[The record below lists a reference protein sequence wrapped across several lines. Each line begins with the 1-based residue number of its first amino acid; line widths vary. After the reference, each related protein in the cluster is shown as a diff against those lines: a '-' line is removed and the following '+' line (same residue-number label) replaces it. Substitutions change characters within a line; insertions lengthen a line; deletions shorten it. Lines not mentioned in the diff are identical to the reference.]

1 MSTLA
6 QCLRGL
12 LFFILTLFGML
23 MALTFMVCTAL
34 AVGVLYVLARIQ
46 GRPFGGVR
54 NYWSVRRP
62 QPFFAASSRT
72 RARPAHQ
79 DVMDVEMREVG

>member
-1 MSTLA
+1 MSILA

-12 LFFILTLFGML
+12 LFFILTLFGMV
-23 MALTFMVCTAL
+23 MALIVMACSVL
-34 AVGVLYVLARIQ
+34 AVCVLYVLARIQ

-54 NYWSVRRP
+54 TYWTSRRP
-62 QPFFAASSRT
+62 QPFFAARASARSR
-72 RARPAHQ
+72 PMSK